1 MSDSG
6 SEKSASQAE
15 EGLPQIQNG
24 EPQTS
29 SEPQTSPAELTV
41 GCLRWLKAS
50 YSFVY
55 VEVFSLILLFACV
68 ALWSKVWSPT
78 VWMKYAISVASVSF
92 GICLILQ
99 TMEFLKPG
107 FLQKPV
113 VGEHSS
119 EKLCSVFLLLW
130 WIIGTGI
137 ITFKGPF
144 TVTSNGWFGAWGG
157 LISSC
162 QWCIGLDFAS
172 YNSQSREIK
181 YLLNLVFCSIV
192 AILASIS
199 PLRVKSYNF
208 EGAGVSIA
216 AGAIT
221 LIVCAYLIGMFNDIA
236 KNVIKLTAV
245 LLFVLWVITA
255 GICTYMGPFLLTGNG
270 FFAVWLSALC
280 ALKIVTI
287 D

>member
-1 MSDSG
+1 M
-6 SEKSASQAE
+6 
-15 EGLPQIQNG
+15 
-24 EPQTS
+24 
-29 SEPQTSPAELTV
+29 
-41 GCLRWLKAS
+41 
-50 YSFVY
+50 
-55 VEVFSLILLFACV
+55 
-68 ALWSKVWSPT
+68 
-78 VWMKYAISVASVSF
+78 
-92 GICLILQ
+92 
-99 TMEFLKPG
+99 
-107 FLQKPV
+107 
-113 VGEHSS
+113 
-119 EKLCSVFLLLW
+119 
-130 WIIGTGI
+130 
-137 ITFKGPF
+137 
-144 TVTSNGWFGAWGG
+144 
-157 LISSC
+157 
-162 QWCIGLDFAS
+162 
-172 YNSQSREIK
+172 
-181 YLLNLVFCSIV
+181 